1 MNTTPPISYTSEAS
15 TEHVGIVVTA
25 LSDAPVMRAFG
36 HEVQFLLN
44 GKQTNGRVTMFLDN
58 APPGLGS
65 PLHYHER
72 EDEWFYVLEGRP
84 AFYRDGRWEEVSPG
98 STVFVPRRTVHA
110 FKNVGAM
117 TLRLLVTLSPAG
129 FDDWFAECAE
139 EFQHSDGPDMKHIA
153 ALAAGLGMHF
163 VEDENGSGLLN
174 KTAKS

>member
-1 MNTTPPISYTSEAS
+1 MNAISSTSHPNEAS
-15 TEHVGIVVTA
+15 AKHADIVVTA
-25 LSDAPVMRAFG
+25 LSEAPLMRAFG
-36 HEVQFLLN
+36 HEVKFLLN
-44 GKQTNGRVTMFLDN
+44 GRQTNGRITMFLDN

-84 AFYRDGRWEEVSPG
+84 AFYRNGRWEEVSPG
-98 STVFVPRRTVHA
+98 SAVFVPRRTLHA
-110 FKNVGAM
+110 FKNVGAT

-163 VEDENGSGLLN
+163 VEGENGSGLLDN
-174 KTAKS
+174 TANP